1 MNDIHDNYNKIIECD
16 EYKARISYDTQ
27 DHIFVGEVLDIDDCI
42 SFHSKTEDDAM
53 TSFRKCLDSYR
64 NIKRE
69 INVLEKIEK

>member
-42 SFHSKTEDDAM
+42 SFHSKTEDEIITAFKNC
-53 TSFRKCLDSYR
+53 TSSYR
-64 NIKRE
+64 NIKHKTR
-69 INVLEKIEK
+69 ILEK